1 MSTNKLALIRYKTI
15 DECLKNR
22 FRKWTL
28 DDLIEKVSDALYEY
42 EGITTGISKRTIQ
55 GDLQLMRSDKLG
67 YNAPIVVKDRKYY
80 SYQDKDYSIT
90 NAPINQADV
99 DKLNE
104 IVGLLKQF
112 NGFNYFD
119 EMSEMITKLENNLN
133 KNSHKSRNC
142 IQFETNQLLKG
153 INFINPLYQ
162 AVLNQ
167 MPLLIEYKS
176 FKAKESKHQIYYPY
190 LLKEY
195 RNRWFLIVKAKNGK
209 EIINL
214 ALDRIINFQPL
225 ENETFKEA
233 PEVDFDSY
241 YNDLIGVTKNTGS
254 RAHQI
259 VFEIDKL
266 NAPYI
271 ITKPLHTSQRIIK
284 EEEHHVRFSIQ
295 VIVNFELERELMG
308 FGENLKILSP
318 QFLVSKFK
326 KKIELMKKKYQD
338 KSI

>member
-15 DECLKNR
+15 DDCLKNR

-42 EGITTGISKRTIQ
+42 EGITSGISKRTIQ
-55 GDLQLMRSDKLG
+55 GDIQLMRSDKLG
-67 YNAPIVVKDRKYY
+67 YNAPIVVQDKKYY
-80 SYQDKDYSIT
+80 TYQDKDYSIT
-90 NAPINQADV
+90 NAPINNHDV
-99 DKLNE
+99 DKLKE
-104 IVGLLKQF
+104 IVGILKQF

-133 KNSHKSRNC
+133 KNLQKSRNC

-153 INFINPLYQ
+153 IKFINPLYQ

-167 MPLLIEYKS
+167 KPLLIEYKS
-176 FKAKESKHQIYYPY
+176 FKARESKHQIYYPY

-209 EIINL
+209 EILNL
-214 ALDRIINFQPL
+214 ALDRIIDFQVL
-225 ENETFKEA
+225 ENEKFIDVT
-233 PEVDFDSY
+233 DINFDEY
-241 YNDLIGVTKNTGS
+241 YDDLIGVTKNTGS
-254 RAHQI
+254 KPYKI
-259 VFEIDKL
+259 VFEIDKQ

-271 ITKPLHTSQRIIK
+271 ITKPLHSSQKLIK
-284 EEEHHVRFSIQ
+284 ESEETMTFSIQ
-295 VIVNFELERELMG
+295 VIINFELERELMG
-308 FGENLKILSP
+308 FGENIKIITP

-326 KKIELMKKKYQD
+326 KKIELMKKLY
-338 KSI
+338 